1 MGVRTSV
8 RDNSHTNMRM
18 VRFGVDVP
26 LLLTLFTLIVV
37 GLLALYSASWDFS
50 RAIREDRDAFYIF
63 RNQLLFL
70 SIGLGGAFCS
80 AIFNYKHWAKIAL
93 FSMLGTIGLLGIV
106 IIVSDFR
113 LGAVRTLLEGS
124 IQPSE
129 LAKMMTVIYLSVWL
143 NSKKDYLNQVGF
155 GLLPMAVIL
164 GLVGG
169 FILMQPDLSA
179 VLTIVL
185 LGGTMFF
192 LAGGA
197 MRQIIIVVAATCIIV
212 WGMISLSST
221 GQKRLESYWTGL
233 QNPQE
238 ASYHV
243 QRSLEAFVTGGWFG
257 KGIGQ
262 SDTPHTG
269 LPVPSTDSI
278 YAVIGEETGVLGAT
292 FVLGLYTLL
301 LWRGLEVARKAPDL
315 LGTLLAAG
323 LSIWVAL
330 EAFINMAVILGLL
343 PFAGNALPFVSSGG
357 SSLVTS
363 LFAMGIVINVSRASE
378 QETRET
384 ASRFSDVVD
393 LKKRRD
399 ARPARWTP
407 EQQNSKPVGGFE
419 SKPVGTKMAV
429 RNSKTR
435 RAKRARRE

>member
-1 MGVRTSV
+1 MGVRTTVS
-8 RDNSHTNMRM
+8 DNSRTMRM

-63 RNQLLFL
+63 RNQLIFL
-70 SIGLGGAFCS
+70 SIGLGGAAFS
-80 AIFNYKHWAKIAL
+80 AFFNYRNWAKVAL
-93 FSMLGTIGLLGIV
+93 IGLIGTIGLLGIV
-106 IIVSDFR
+106 IIVADFR
-113 LGAVRTLLEGS
+113 LGAVRTLLSGS
-124 IQPSE
+124 VQPSE
-129 LAKMMTVIYLSVWL
+129 LAKMVMVIYLSVWL
-143 NSKKDYLNQVGF
+143 NSKKEHLNKIGF
-155 GLLPMAVIL
+155 GLIPLAVIL
-164 GLVGG
+164 GVVGG
-169 FILMQPDLSA
+169 LILLQPDLSA

-197 MRQIIIVVAATCIIV
+197 MRQILIVILATGIIG

-221 GQKRLESYWTGL
+221 GQKRLENYWTGL

-238 ASYHV
+238 ANYHV
-243 QRSLEAFVTGGWFG
+243 QRSLEAFSTGGWFG

-301 LWRGLEVARKAPDL
+301 LWRGIDIARKAPDT
-315 LGTLLAAG
+315 LGMLLAAG

-330 EAFINMAVILGLL
+330 EAFINMAVILGIL
-343 PFAGNALPFVSSGG
+343 PFAGNALPFISSGG

-363 LFAMGIVINVSRASE
+363 LFAMGIVVNVSRASE

-384 ASRFSDVVD
+384 STRFSEVVD

-399 ARPARWTP
+399 VRPARWTA
-407 EQQNSKPVGGFE
+407 EQQNSKPIGDFTP
-419 SKPVGTKMAV
+419 KPVGTKMAV
-429 RNSKTR
+429 RNTKTR
-435 RAKRARRE
+435 RAKRTRTE